1 MSSEKEKK
9 VNSNL
14 TRIIV
19 LIPIAISVLSLFFGG
34 YQYFDKRD
42 LEKEKNKLEI
52 ELIKKKNQADI
63 TINYLETDLTSIC
76 EWVEH
81 GVDIDEAFL
90 KWLSYLERILPF
102 NVKLGMLEN
111 FIYKKIKEHVKNIEP
126 DDWGKVNGDIQDQ
139 YISFFLIR
147 NEGGS
152 KATNIYTRFYEYI
165 ISGESEYFPIK
176 IGQLDPGAGVM
187 FCIDYFNKETGE
199 HYAPVLEQS
208 SKLEYFDVF
217 LKKKQEMF
225 IRSKNDSPRIISP
238 KIRLAK

>member
-14 TRIIV
+14 IRIKV
-19 LIPIAISVLSLFFGG
+19 LIPIAISVLSLVFGA
-34 YQYFDKRD
+34 YQYFDKRN
-42 LEKEKNKLEI
+42 LEREWKILEI

-111 FIYKKIKEHVKNIEP
+111 FIYKKIKEHIKNIEH
-126 DDWGKVNGDIQDQ
+126 DEDIQDQ

-176 IGQLDPGAGVM
+176 IDQLDPGAGVM
-187 FCIDYFNKETGE
+187 FCIDYFNKKTGE

-225 IRSKNDSPRIISP
+225 IRSKLDSPRIISP